1 MEVGQHSSRRRT
13 VLAQI
18 NVTPFVDV
26 MLVLLIIFMITAPM
40 MEKGVDV
47 ALPEVENAP
56 NLAAVKEP
64 LIITVTS
71 KGQIMVGSNRV
82 ENADKLTPVL
92 QQVLSER
99 DDKSVYLEADKSVP
113 YGHVVQV
120 MAAVKRAGVARLGM
134 VAQEPEK

>member
-71 KGQIMVGSNRV
+71 KGQIMVGSSRV